1 MAVSTGLLGQP
12 HTSWSEGLNA
22 LRTLSC
28 LAGIAGG
35 LAWVG
40 RAFVGEEPTIL
51 FWVGVALLALGL
63 AAAGA
68 SLVKKG
74 TWWLRLIVAVALPL
88 LVLSIYSAVRPAT
101 DPLLLDAVAGGIA
114 ALLAV
119 GIWLFAPRPVRSRGA
134 RAR

>member
-1 MAVSTGLLGQP
+1 M
-12 HTSWSEGLNA
+12 N
-22 LRTLSC
+22 LRTVSC

-35 LAWVG
+35 LVWVA

-51 FWVGVALLALGL
+51 YWIGVALLAVWL

-88 LVLSIYSAVRPAT
+88 LAWSIYAAVRPAT
-101 DPLLLDAVAGGIA
+101 DPLLLDAVVGG
-114 ALLAV
+114 LAIV
-119 GIWLFAPRPVRSRGA
+119 VAVLVLVLAPAPARSHGSHA
-134 RAR
+134 R

>member
-1 MAVSTGLLGQP
+1 M
-12 HTSWSEGLNA
+12 N
-22 LRTLSC
+22 LRTVSC

-35 LAWVG
+35 FMWVA

-51 FWVGVALLALGL
+51 YWIGVALLAVWL

-88 LVLSIYSAVRPAT
+88 LAWSIYAAVRPAT
-101 DPLLLDAVAGGIA
+101 DPLLLDAVVGG
-114 ALLAV
+114 LAIV
-119 GIWLFAPRPVRSRGA
+119 VAVLVLVLAPKPARSHGSHA
-134 RAR
+134 R